1 MHSTKQHSIE
11 KKVPKKVIVIGA
23 GGHGRVIADIIAL
36 SGDVVLGF
44 LDDKYPS
51 EFPNITIL
59 GKLNDIDQY
68 KQEASF
74 IVGIGDNQTR
84 KKIMKSM
91 NVDLYT
97 AIHPTAVIASDIKIG
112 EGTVVMAN
120 AVINTG
126 SKIGKGVIV
135 NTAATVD
142 HDCSISD
149 YVHISPGVHLGG
161 TVCIG
166 TETWIGI
173 GAVVSNNIDICE
185 RCVIGAGALVLK
197 KIVQSGIY
205 FGVPA
210 KIKTNYDK
218 NYLLYEEELL

>member
-11 KKVPKKVIVIGA
+11 NKAPKKVIVIGA

-59 GKLNDIDQY
+59 GKLKDIDQY

-84 KKIMKSM
+84 KKIMESM
-91 NVDLYT
+91 NVVYT
-97 AIHPTAVIASDIKIG
+97 AIHPTAVIASDVRIG

-142 HDCSISD
+142 HDNILAS
-149 YVHISPGVHLGG
+149 YVHISPGAHLGG
-161 TVCIG
+161 TVNIG
-166 TETWIGI
+166 SETWIGI
-173 GAVVSNNIDICE
+173 GAIVSNNIDICE
-185 RCVIGAGALVLK
+185 RCVVGAESLVLK
-197 KIVQSGIY
+197 NIFQSGIY
-205 FGVPA
+205 FGVPV
-210 KIKTNYDK
+210 T
-218 NYLLYEEELL
+218 EHPTVS